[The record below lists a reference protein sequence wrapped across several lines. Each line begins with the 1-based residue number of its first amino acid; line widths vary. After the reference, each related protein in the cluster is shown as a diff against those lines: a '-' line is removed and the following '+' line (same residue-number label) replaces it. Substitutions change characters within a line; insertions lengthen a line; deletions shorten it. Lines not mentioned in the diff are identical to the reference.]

1 MSERASTYQAGID
14 ATEGVKD
21 ILAAYATHYGHVELC
36 LYAEMRKSSKK
47 AAASKNGYLVEFGI
61 AARHFNAIARNLEGK
76 IDSVKGLLPPRIQ
89 ETELAI
95 ARAKKGNLQIQERK
109 QGAPE
114 ETQAFQSGDQ
124 A

>member
-1 MSERASTYQAGID
+1 MSLRRDAEERQ
-14 ATEGVKD
+14 EG
-21 ILAAYATHYGHVELC
+21 GGFQEC
-36 LYAEMRKSSKK
+36 
-47 AAASKNGYLVEFGI
+47 YLVEFGI